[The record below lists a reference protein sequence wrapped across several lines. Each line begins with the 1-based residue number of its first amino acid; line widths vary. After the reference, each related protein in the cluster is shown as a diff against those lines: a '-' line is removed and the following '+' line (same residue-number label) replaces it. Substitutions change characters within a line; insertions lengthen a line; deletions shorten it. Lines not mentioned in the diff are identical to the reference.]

1 MGDPDPPLPSAFG
14 NVTNDRGPSALQS
27 TASMEI
33 DLDLSVQP
41 AVVDVPPSAFS
52 ASLSASPATTGNND
66 EQPPTALGMSRSS
79 SLFLPT
85 IQRPGVK
92 VYSFGRGDC
101 GQQGSGIITPEGPS
115 GMTVIESLRG
125 KDVISVAA
133 GAFHSAAVTAD
144 GELFTWGANDEGQCG
159 VRMGSACPAISE
171 TTDMNFTASSDTS
184 LSLTRPTRVET
195 LENFKVGTVACGD
208 AHTVVL
214 LDDGNVLAVGRGEYG
229 QLGIGHPPVDG
240 TDRNIS
246 RTSSVP
252 PAKQESFKPVRAL
265 RDAGTTVIRVAP
277 GGNHTVFLD
286 TTGMVYAAGD
296 GSFGALGVDNPCS
309 PHGSDQDTTDPD
321 KDTDSAN
328 TIISAAHPLPLPRLW
343 PIGIAYIAAGE
354 AHTAAL
360 SADGLSLFTWGRG
373 GSGALGLG
381 SFESVRFPMLVKI
394 PRGAP
399 LCAVSCGNDHTVV
412 LTHEEGA
419 CYAWGQG
426 TWGATGLGHRS
437 ATCIP
442 QPVTGF
448 EGKRIVQI
456 SAGARHTLFLADDNS
471 VWATGSNE
479 YGQCGDIVGGH
490 SSKSVDQ
497 EDDLVIIRPKVVRLF
512 AAGAELSDHKEE
524 TVLFV
529 TAGGDHSMVVVQS
542 PQHVVGGDESG
553 GACSTELFSGTHG
566 ERRWLSAAPPPLM
579 EVLRNVLAPRGASG
593 VQNQPSP
600 PRGGVEYGEDHAVRK
615 AALLSCIERTFAN
628 PAFLIAAFSTESKEL
643 NVESINSTYQNLL
656 TLYDQEVVTALGG
669 ACIRYLDAM
678 EKYVST
684 VFITSST
691 LKSKPLDQ
699 PLSPELEWVP
709 PTLFI
714 ILQTPLASDPVTF
727 GSHLILRIGRII
739 AMSLPAH
746 QRIPVRRALQKLL
759 GMLPPDTFAARCVR
773 PVQRYLSNLI
783 ERGRLG
789 AGRLEAMM
797 AGVLLDVLRQANEDS
812 GGKIPYSEFYNK
824 ELSKEADWQAEY
836 VAWVGHTQRAAHALV
851 SFCQMPFL
859 ITPETKSRILHGEA
873 MYEKH
878 QHMSAAAMQA
888 FFQGGNPQE
897 AGFLKLNIRR
907 THVVEDALN
916 GLVMSSEDDLKKP
929 LRVTFF
935 SGGVAEPAQDEGG
948 VRKEFFQLLVRDLFR
963 QEFGMFTYDE
973 STRTHWFSAT
983 SFEAE
988 GEYGMVGVLLGLAIY
1003 NAVLLD
1009 AHFPPVL
1016 YKKLLGGIPTFGDL
1030 KQAFPDLGRGLQ
1042 ALLDYEPASEVEG
1055 VFCRTFEVEFDY
1067 YGQVQSRE
1075 LKPGGREVAVTG
1087 ENRQEYVDLYTKWVL
1102 VDSISAQFGAFA
1114 RGFWRVCGGPAL
1126 TMFTASELEL
1136 LVCGLPHLDF
1146 DGLERAA
1153 KYEGGYDAHHKSIRW
1168 FWEIVHGWSLEQKRQ
1183 FLMFTTG
1190 SDRAPVGGLGSLSIC
1205 VQRGGPDTDRLPTS
1219 HTCFNTLLLPEYA
1232 TKEKMQERLLTAVMN
1247 AQGFGLQ

>member
-1 MGDPDPPLPSAFG
+1 MEIDIDFSVQSAEQHNVAPSAF
-14 NVTNDRGPSALQS
+14 
-27 TASMEI
+27 
-33 DLDLSVQP
+33 
-41 AVVDVPPSAFS
+41 
-52 ASLSASPATTGNND
+52 ASLAASENSLASSDPRKNKDG
-66 EQPPTALGMSRSS
+66 EPTELGMARSS

-85 IQRPGVK
+85 VQRPGIK

-101 GQQGSGIITPEGPS
+101 GQQGSGVVTPDGPS
-115 GMTVIESLRG
+115 AMTVIEGLGG

-144 GELFTWGANDEGQCG
+144 GELYTWGANDEGQCG
-159 VRMGSACPAISE
+159 IRMAGTCHTISE
-171 TTDMNFTASSDTS
+171 TACAETNF
-184 LSLTRPTRVET
+184 LLPRPTRVET

-214 LDDGNVLAVGRGEYG
+214 LDDGNVLTVGRGEYG
-229 QLGIGHPPVDG
+229 QLGVGTPPAERS
-240 TDRNIS
+240 DRNLAGI
-246 RTSSVP
+246 TSSAP
-252 PAKQESFKPVRAL
+252 PTKQETFKPVRTL
-265 RDAGTTVIRVAP
+265 RDAGTTVIRVAT
-277 GGNHTVFLD
+277 GGNHTVLLD
-286 TTGMVYAAGD
+286 TTGMVYTTGD
-296 GSFGALGVDNPCS
+296 GSFGALGIGS
-309 PHGSDQDTTDPD
+309 HGGDEKATDGDCMASTTYP
-321 KDTDSAN
+321 
-328 TIISAAHPLPLPRLW
+328 IPLPRLW
-343 PIGIAYIAAGE
+343 PLGIAFIAAGE

-373 GSGALGLG
+373 GSGALGHG
-381 SFESVRFPMLVKI
+381 SFESTSLPTLVRI
-394 PRGAP
+394 PREDSP
-399 LCAVSCGNDHTVV
+399 LCSVSCGNDHTVV
-412 LTHEEGA
+412 LTQNEGA

-426 TWGATGLGHRS
+426 TWGATGLGHRT
-437 ATCIP
+437 ATCLP
-442 QPVTGF
+442 QPVTGL

-456 SAGARHTLFLADDNS
+456 SAGARHTLFLASDNS

-479 YGQCGDIVGGH
+479 YGQCGEICEEENCSTQTMTDEIVANH
-490 SSKSVDQ
+490 K
-497 EDDLVIIRPKVVRLF
+497 VITRPKAVRLLV
-512 AAGAELSDHKEE
+512 AGEYLSNHKEE
-524 TVLFV
+524 TILFV

-542 PQHVVGGDESG
+542 SQHIGHGGDSQSTLKEASLASG
-553 GACSTELFSGTHG
+553 PLRTRAHG
-566 ERRWLSAAPPPLM
+566 ERWLSASPPLLT
-579 EVLRNVLAPRGASG
+579 EVLQRVLVPNEQLM
-593 VQNQPSP
+593 VDKEQNSP
-600 PRGGVEYGEDHAVRK
+600 VTEGHSAARK
-615 AALLSCIERTFAN
+615 SALISCIERTFAN
-628 PAFLIAAFSTESKEL
+628 PAFLIAAFSTRHNTLDLEL
-643 NVESINSTYQNLL
+643 ISSTYQSLL
-656 TLYDQEVVTALGG
+656 TLYDQEVVTVLGG
-669 ACIRYLDAM
+669 ACIRYLDAL
-678 EKYVST
+678 EKYVTT
-684 VFITSST
+684 VFITSFAQ
-691 LKSKPLDQ
+691 KSKPLDQ
-699 PLSPELEWVP
+699 ALSPELDWIP

-714 ILQTPLASDPVTF
+714 ILQNPLAGDPTTF
-727 GSHLILRIGRII
+727 GSHLIMRIGRII

-759 GMLPPDTFAARCVR
+759 GLLPAETFAARCVR
-773 PVQRYLSNLI
+773 PVQRYLSHLV

-797 AGVLLDVLRQANEDS
+797 AGVLLDVLRQSNEDC

-836 VAWVGHTQRAAHALV
+836 VAWVGHKQRAAHALV

-888 FFQGGNPQE
+888 FFHGGNPEE

-916 GLVMSSEDDLKKP
+916 GLGMSSEDDLKKP
-929 LRVTFF
+929 LRITFF

-948 VRKEFFQLLVRDLFR
+948 VKKEFFQLLVRDLFR

-973 STRTHWFSAT
+973 STRTHWFNET
-983 SFEAE
+983 SFETE
-988 GEYGMVGVLLGLAIY
+988 GEYGMVGALVGLAIY

-1009 AHFPPVL
+1009 AHFPLVL
-1016 YKKLLGGIPTFGDL
+1016 YKKLLGGTPTFGDL
-1030 KQAFPDLGRGLQ
+1030 KQAFPELGRGLQ
-1042 ALLDYEPASEVEG
+1042 ALLDYEPASEVEA
-1055 VFCRTFEVEFDY
+1055 VFCRNFEVEIDC
-1067 YGQVQSRE
+1067 YGELQTRD
-1075 LKPGGREVAVTG
+1075 LKPGGRKVAVTG
-1087 ENRQEYVDLYTKWVL
+1087 ANRQEYVDLYTKWVL
-1102 VDSISAQFGAFA
+1102 IDSISTQFAAFA

-1126 TMFTASELEL
+1126 TMFTAVELEL

-1146 DGLERAA
+1146 DGLQQAA
-1153 KYEGGYDAHHKSIRW
+1153 RYEGGYDAHHPSIRW
-1168 FWEIVHGWSLEQKRQ
+1168 FWDILHSWSLEQKRQ